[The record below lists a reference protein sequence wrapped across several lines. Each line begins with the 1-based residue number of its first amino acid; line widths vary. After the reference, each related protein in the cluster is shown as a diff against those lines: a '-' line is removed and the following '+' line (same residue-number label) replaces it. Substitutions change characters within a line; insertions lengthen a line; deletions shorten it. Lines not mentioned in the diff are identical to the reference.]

1 LPDGYDPKRDPDA
14 DITAALAKAKAD
26 GHPVLL
32 DFGADWCPD
41 CVVLEKTFRTETVQ
55 PEIAGFH
62 VVAVDVGRFDRHLDV
77 ARHYHL
83 RLETSGI
90 PALVVLSRTGKV
102 RTTTND
108 GSFANAR
115 SMTAGQVAA
124 FLKRWR

>member
-1 LPDGYDPKRDPDA
+1 LPNGYDSKRDPDA
-14 DITAALAKAKAD
+14 DIAAALAKSKAD

-41 CVVLEKTFRTETVQ
+41 CVVLEKTFRTGTVR
-55 PEIAGFH
+55 PVIAGFH

-77 ARHYHL
+77 ARRYRL

-90 PALVVLSRTGKV
+90 PALVVLSRTGKA
-102 RTTTND
+102 RATTND

-115 SMTAGQVAA
+115 TMTAGQVAA
-124 FLKRWR
+124 YLKRWR